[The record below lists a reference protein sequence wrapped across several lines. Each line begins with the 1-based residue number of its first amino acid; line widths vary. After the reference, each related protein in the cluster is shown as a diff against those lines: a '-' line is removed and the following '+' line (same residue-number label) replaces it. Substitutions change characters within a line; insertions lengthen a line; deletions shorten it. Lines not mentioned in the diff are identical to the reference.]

1 MICLPQRDDADYIVR
16 AWRECYKGDAALNRA
31 NPDPSSFAI
40 VLTGVGTNEKKTAE
54 HFFRLREVDAV
65 LPDIGSILG
74 FVPFKNHCNS
84 NRSYNKILLL
94 PELSSFSVQC
104 WFLPL
109 DAARLMLCERFVIL
123 EIDAFA
129 LCAMDV

>member
-1 MICLPQRDDADYIVR
+1 MSSSRIASMRFQSVLDCVFVFFPLFMICLPQRDDADYIVR

-74 FVPFKNHCNS
+74 FVLF
-84 NRSYNKILLL
+84 
-94 PELSSFSVQC
+94 
-104 WFLPL
+104 
-109 DAARLMLCERFVIL
+109 
-123 EIDAFA
+123 
-129 LCAMDV
+129 